1 MAERIPKF
9 HGELLEL
16 LPRLRTYAYA
26 LTRDRD
32 QADDLV
38 QNTVMQAL
46 ARRKMFKPGS
56 NLAAWTFRIQRN
68 LFIDSY
74 RRRRPTEELDPD
86 RMEGLSCR
94 ANQDDVILKNEFLKG
109 FAQLP
114 AIQREALVLS
124 AIEGMSYDDIAS
136 QAGVAVGTIKSRVC
150 RARDRLMQ
158 LMMGEELPAEPTA
171 PSTRKRRFTAW
182 DQVSPS
188 ATPEA

>member
-1 MAERIPKF
+1 MSESTSKF
-9 HGELLEL
+9 HGDLLDL

-38 QNTVMQAL
+38 QNTVVQAL
-46 ARRKMFKPGS
+46 ARRSMFKPGS

-94 ANQDDVILKNEFLKG
+94 ANQDDVILKNEFLRG

-124 AIEGMSYDDIAS
+124 AIEGMSYDDIAA

-158 LMMGEELPAEPTA
+158 LMVGEDATVESAS
-171 PSTRKRRFTAW
+171 STRKRRFTAW
-182 DQVSPS
+182 DHASSPA

>member
-1 MAERIPKF
+1 MSESTSKF
-9 HGELLEL
+9 HGDLLDL

-38 QNTVMQAL
+38 QNTVVQAL
-46 ARRKMFKPGS
+46 ARRSMFKPGS

-94 ANQDDVILKNEFLKG
+94 ANQDDVILKNEFLRG

-124 AIEGMSYDDIAS
+124 AIEGMSYDDIAA

-158 LMMGEELPAEPTA
+158 LMVGEDAPPESATA
-171 PSTRKRRFTAW
+171 ARKRRFTAW
-182 DQVSPS
+182 DHASP
-188 ATPEA
+188 AAPEA